1 MKKHHHEAH
10 ERAREQAA
18 EEAKTAEK
26 TEAKA
31 ENAAE
36 AAPDA
41 AAQEAAPEVVEN
53 APEGAT
59 PEEEAQPSPEQ
70 VLKDRLLRLQAD
82 FDNYK
87 KRQLRD
93 RQDWIASA
101 NADILKELLPV
112 VDNFERGLAS
122 ASAQGEEKAILDGFS
137 LISGQLKG
145 VLAKAGVAEIPT
157 EGQPFDPS
165 LHEALTTM
173 PSADVPEGHIVTAPR
188 KGYTLNGKLLRAAQ
202 VVVSSGLP
210 AGTAPA
216 AAADGTAADKA
227 AGEAE
232 GVEAPLAPPAAP
244 SSPAAEA
251 EAEKEA

>member
-10 ERAREQAA
+10 EKAREQAA

-122 ASAQGEEKAILDGFS
+122 ASAQ
-137 LISGQLKG
+137 
-145 VLAKAGVAEIPT
+145 
-157 EGQPFDPS
+157 
-165 LHEALTTM
+165 
-173 PSADVPEGHIVTAPR
+173 
-188 KGYTLNGKLLRAAQ
+188 AQ
-202 VVVSSGLP
+202 I
-210 AGTAPA
+210 
-216 AAADGTAADKA
+216 
-227 AGEAE
+227 
-232 GVEAPLAPPAAP
+232 
-244 SSPAAEA
+244 
-251 EAEKEA
+251 